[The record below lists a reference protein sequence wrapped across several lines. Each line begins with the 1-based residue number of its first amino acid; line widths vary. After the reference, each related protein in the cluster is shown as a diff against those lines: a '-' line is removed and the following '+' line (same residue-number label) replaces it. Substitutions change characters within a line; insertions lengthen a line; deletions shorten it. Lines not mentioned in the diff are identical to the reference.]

1 MESMTPARATRLT
14 IATLDVVLPQQARLA
29 KLLDFPHEFVDPSE
43 DLQNVDA
50 VVALRFG
57 TDEAQRFST
66 RLLHLP
72 GAGADAVDF
81 DSLTRGCE
89 VCNVF
94 EHEIPI
100 AEYVITAILSHT
112 LAYQPMQAAFD
123 AERWQESYAARRMHG
138 EVFGRT
144 VGLVGFGHIG
154 QAVTQRAK
162 AFGMRVHA
170 ISNSGRA
177 DGADWAGD
185 SSQLAQM
192 LPVVDFLVM
201 ACPLTSQ
208 TRGMLGVQQLA
219 LLKPTAILINIG
231 RAQLVDEEALYMA
244 LSGGRLAGATLDV
257 WYDYPTPERPDAR
270 PSRFP
275 FEKLPNVQC
284 TAHSCA
290 WTPGLLDRRY
300 AVIADN
306 LARLFRGAPL
316 RNVIFTAR

>member
-1 MESMTPARATRLT
+1 MTAPLL
-14 IATLDVVLPQQARLA
+14 IATLDVALPQQPRLS
-29 KLLDFPHEFVDPSE
+29 KLLEFPHEFVAPGE
-43 DLQNVDA
+43 TLQTVDA

-57 TDEAQRFST
+57 TEQAQKFST

-81 DSLTRGCE
+81 ASLTRGCE
-89 VCNVF
+89 VCNVY

-100 AEYVITAILSHT
+100 AEYVLTAVLSHS
-112 LAYQPMQAAFD
+112 LAYQQMCAAFD
-123 AERWQESYAARRMHG
+123 ADRWKESYAARRMHG

-144 VGLVGFGHIG
+144 LGLVGFGHIG

-177 DGADWAGD
+177 PGTDWAGTGA
-185 SSQLAQM
+185 QLAQM

-201 ACPLTSQ
+201 ACPLTPQ
-208 TRGMLGVQQLA
+208 TRGMIGAEQLA
-219 LLKPTAILINIG
+219 LLKPTAVLINVG
-231 RAQLVDEEALYMA
+231 RAQLVDEEALYHA
-244 LSGGRLAGATLDV
+244 LSEGRLAGATLDV
-257 WYDYPTPERPDAR
+257 WYDYPTPENADAR

-275 FEKLPNVQC
+275 FANLTNVHC

-290 WTPGLLDRRY
+290 WTPGLLERRY
-300 AVIADN
+300 AVIADT
-306 LARLFRGAPL
+306 LTGLHGGLDR
-316 RNVIFTAR
+316 RNVIFTAP

>member
-1 MESMTPARATRLT
+1 MEPLSTALR
-14 IATLDVVLPQQARLA
+14 IVTLDVALPQQARLSQ
-29 KLLDFPHEFVDPSE
+29 LLDFPHEFVTPGE
-43 DLQNVDA
+43 ALQKVDA

-57 TDEAQRFST
+57 TEQAQKFST

-81 DSLTRGCE
+81 TSLTRGCE
-89 VCNVF
+89 VCNVY

-100 AEYVITAILSHT
+100 AEYVLTAVLSHS
-112 LAYQPMQAAFD
+112 LAYQQMCAAFD
-123 AERWQESYAARRMHG
+123 ADRWQESYSARRMHG

-144 VGLVGFGHIG
+144 LGLVGFGRIG

-177 DGADWAGD
+177 PGADWAGTAA
-185 SSQLAQM
+185 QLAQM

-201 ACPLTSQ
+201 ACPLTPQ
-208 TRGMLGVQQLA
+208 TRGMIGAEQLA
-219 LLKPTAILINIG
+219 LLKPTAVLINIG
-231 RAQLVDEEALYMA
+231 RAQLIEEGALYHA
-244 LSGGRLAGATLDV
+244 LSSGRLAGATLDV

-270 PSRFP
+270 PSRFA
-275 FEKLPNVQC
+275 FGKLTNVHC

-290 WTPGLLDRRY
+290 WTPELLERRY

-306 LARLFRGAPL
+306 LTRLHRGL
-316 RNVIFTAR
+316 ERRNVIFTAA